1 MGQCM
6 DTLKNAAALLSQQI
20 WCWGQDIKRPEGN
33 WLLDLGFHRFTPPE
47 DRIHCSSVY
56 SLDLKGNRRIILRGF
71 GVFFGDDTRG
81 GVFLDRYQFTPRYSE
96 SSSLKCPPWSDS
108 DVPVMNIPS
117 PSQRV
122 GCLFVLLDL
131 IEWIRQY
138 EVDIITRLG
147 IEYRQDSLSQWNNGK
162 RVFIPAAEIAANW
175 RRLSFLVANDFDL
188 LLNQH
193 EYSILDDNSPEV
205 AA

>member
-1 MGQCM
+1 M
-6 DTLKNAAALLSQQI
+6 DTLKNATALLSQQI

-33 WLLDLGFHRFTPPE
+33 WLLDSGFDRFTPPE

-71 GVFFGDDTRG
+71 GVFFGDDARG
-81 GVFLDRYQFTPRYSE
+81 GVFLDRYRFTPKYSE
-96 SSSLKCPPWSDS
+96 SSSLKCPPWSDG

-122 GCLFVLLDL
+122 DCLFLLLDL
-131 IEWIRQY
+131 IGWIRQY
-138 EVDIITRLG
+138 EVDIIARLG
-147 IEYRQDSLSQWNNGK
+147 IKYRQDSLSQWNNGK
-162 RVFIPAAEIAANW
+162 RVSIPAEEIAAGW
-175 RRLSFLVANDFDL
+175 RSLSFLVANDFDL
-188 LLNQH
+188 LLSQH
-193 EYSILDDNSPEV
+193 EYSTLDNNSPES